1 MVAADFLQDPRVQGW
16 LDGVEPA
23 WTLLTFESLLALR
36 HEPSAVQTA
45 IQIAND
51 LSVGEIA
58 GSPVAR
64 NTLILLGQAI
74 EHGGLPLTATGNL
87 SRATV
92 AEMCKLIEWP
102 DYDQA
107 DAFRFNKVINE
118 PDFLPLHVV
127 RQLAQAA
134 TLVRAERGKLVV
146 TPLGKSMLSDARQGS
161 ILAILLH
168 LAFWHMDLS
177 YFGRGLLGS
186 WPQAD
191 AGVVLWSLSVCAND
205 WQSAEKLTRLCTIP
219 EPTMLSGTW
228 DRTPYAMEAKIL
240 RPLLWFGLL
249 EHRAEK
255 VPSGRLGEHH
265 FYRKAELFD
274 RLLAFDVQVDLS
286 QGARH

>member
-36 HEPSAVQTA
+36 HEPSAVQSA

-74 EHGGLPLTATGNL
+74 ERVGLPLTATGNL

-107 DAFRFNKVINE
+107 VQIKQGDQRTR
-118 PDFLPLHVV
+118 LPAVACRSSARSSGNFGARPARKAGGNAVGQVHPKRCEARELTGRSISSRV
-127 RQLAQAA
+127 LAQGPELLR
-134 TLVRAERGKLVV
+134 TRV
-146 TPLGKSMLSDARQGS
+146 ARV
-161 ILAILLH
+161 LAPG
-168 LAFWHMDLS
+168 
-177 YFGRGLLGS
+177 GRGGRAL
-186 WPQAD
+186 
-191 AGVVLWSLSVCAND
+191 V
-205 WQSAEKLTRLCTIP
+205 TI
-219 EPTMLSGTW
+219 G
-228 DRTPYAMEAKIL
+228 L
-240 RPLLWFGLL
+240 R
-249 EHRAEK
+249 
-255 VPSGRLGEHH
+255 
-265 FYRKAELFD
+265 
-274 RLLAFDVQVDLS
+274 Q
-286 QGARH
+286 